1 MSLNSI
7 VSPKKNNDLI
17 TSKLL
22 TVTLIKIELISK
34 LLIDTN

>member
-17 TSKLL
+17 TGKLL
-22 TVTLIKIELISK
+22 TVTLIKMDLISK
-34 LLIDTN
+34 LLFDTN

>member
-7 VSPKKNNDLI
+7 VSPPKKKDLI
-17 TSKLL
+17 TGKLL
-22 TVTLIKIELISK
+22 TVTLIKIDLISK